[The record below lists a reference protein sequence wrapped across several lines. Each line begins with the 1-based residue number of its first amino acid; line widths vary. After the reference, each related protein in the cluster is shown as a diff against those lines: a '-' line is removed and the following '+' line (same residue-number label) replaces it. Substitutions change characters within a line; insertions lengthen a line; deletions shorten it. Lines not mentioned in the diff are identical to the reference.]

1 MPRERFKTLTEQ
13 MFYILLCLR
22 QECYGLDILDRIPA
36 MTGNRV
42 SVGSGTLYNLLEQFL
57 EEDMIRET
65 ERAYGEKLKRLA
77 QGILSDSRDAE
88 ESVEDTY
95 MKAWQSIPPQ
105 RPERFF
111 LWLSRVC
118 RNMALSRLEW
128 NNAAKRGAPVVELS
142 RELESCIP
150 DRSMEEELE
159 LRALGEMLDR
169 FLGSLSKE
177 NRVLFLRRYWFADSV
192 ADIARRFGF
201 TESKVKVRLYR
212 TRNELRTFLAK
223 EGISL

>member
-1 MPRERFKTLTEQ
+1 MTE
-13 MFYILLCLR
+13 
-22 QECYGLDILDRIPA
+22 EEILD
-36 MTGNRV
+36 
-42 SVGSGTLYNLLEQFL
+42 LYWARN
-57 EEDMIRET
+57 EDAIRET

-142 RELESCIP
+142 RELESCVP

-159 LRALGEMLDR
+159 LKALGEVLDR

-201 TESKVKVRLYR
+201 TESKVKVRLHR